1 MWTILSAKPN
11 QSSTPSIQSANSA
24 WPSMSLKTLY
34 CPCLISHSTA
44 IHNFRRVPKMLP
56 NKWFKSGGGIFN
68 GNTGIFRRHSDCLW
82 LLPLLPLLLLLFFF
96 SFSFV
101 RFWQA
106 RRSKGAL
113 LPPQATNRSLD
124 SSQISRDRFLTRRVI
139 SLSLISRDLV
149 ARDLVTPLLYI
160 YTIKPYCIW
169 YILYLYD
176 NNILYMI

>member
-1 MWTILSAKPN
+1 MRTLLSAKPN

-24 WPSMSLKTLY
+24 NRVWPSMSLTTWY

-56 NKWFKSGGGIFN
+56 INSFKSGGGIFD
-68 GNTGIFRRHSDCLW
+68 GNTGIFRRHSGCLW

-106 RRSKGAL
+106 RRIKGAL
-113 LPPQATNRSLD
+113 LPLQATNRSLD
-124 SSQISRDRFLTRRVI
+124 SSRDRFLTRRVI
-139 SLSLISRDLV
+139 SSSLISRDLV
-149 ARDLVTPLLYI
+149 ARDLVTPLFI
-160 YTIKPYCIW
+160 SISIIW
-169 YILYLYD
+169 ERWL
-176 NNILYMI
+176 NILIIVFQK

>member
-1 MWTILSAKPN
+1 MQTILCAKPN
-11 QSSTPSIQSANSA
+11 QISTPSIQSANSA

-56 NKWFKSGGGIFN
+56 NKWFKSGGGIFD
-68 GNTGIFRRHSDCLW
+68 GNTGIFRRHS
-82 LLPLLPLLLLLFFF
+82 
-96 SFSFV
+96 
-101 RFWQA
+101 

-113 LPPQATNRSLD
+113 LPLQATNRSLD

-139 SLSLISRDLV
+139 SLSLISQDLV

-169 YILYLYD
+169 YILHLYD

>member
-1 MWTILSAKPN
+1 
-11 QSSTPSIQSANSA
+11 
-24 WPSMSLKTLY
+24 MSLTTWY

-44 IHNFRRVPKMLP
+44 IHHFRRVPKMLP
-56 NKWFKSGGGIFN
+56 NKWFKSRGGIFD
-68 GNTGIFRRHSDCLW
+68 GNTDIFARHSGCLW

-113 LPPQATNRSLD
+113 LPLQATNRSLD
-124 SSQISRDRFLTRRVI
+124 SSEISRDRFLTRRVI

-149 ARDLVTPLLYI
+149 SRDLVTPHTYFYLLRKWTLY
-160 YTIKPYCIW
+160 YCIGC
-169 YILYLYD
+169 LYLFVLCNLLDYES
-176 NNILYMI
+176 

>member
-56 NKWFKSGGGIFN
+56 NKWFKSGGGIFD
-68 GNTGIFRRHSDCLW
+68 GNTGIFRRHSGCLW
-82 LLPLLPLLLLLFFF
+82 LLPLLPPWLPLLLLLFFS

-101 RFWQA
+101 KFWQA

-113 LPPQATNRSLD
+113 LPLQATNRSLD
-124 SSQISRDRFLTRRVI
+124 SSQISRDRFLRI
-139 SLSLISRDLV
+139 SSSLISRDLV
-149 ARDLVTPLLYI
+149 ARDLVTPLFSNDGGGAGCLR
-160 YTIKPYCIW
+160 
-169 YILYLYD
+169 LS
-176 NNILYMI
+176 